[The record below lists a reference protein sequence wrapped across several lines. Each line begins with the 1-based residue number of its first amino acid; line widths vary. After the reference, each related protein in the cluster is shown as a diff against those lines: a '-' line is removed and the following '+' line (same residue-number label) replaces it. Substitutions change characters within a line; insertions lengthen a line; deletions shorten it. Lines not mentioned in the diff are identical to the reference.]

1 MSVLFLVAQTP
12 LYCLRLR
19 FVQWSV
25 DEVDPRLSG
34 GQLGPVQR
42 IKWVVREEDFPH
54 KRAGEERIRSLECIQ
69 DKTRTGGFS
78 AGELILANSD
88 DRCNLCN
95 DLFVWSDFDGPA
107 LNMAYV
113 SFDIA
118 LIGLESDV
126 LW

>member
-1 MSVLFLVAQTP
+1 M
-12 LYCLRLR
+12 
-19 FVQWSV
+19 
-25 DEVDPRLSG
+25 E
-34 GQLGPVQR
+34 R
-42 IKWVVREEDFPH
+42 IVREKDFPH
-54 KRAGEERIRSLECIQ
+54 EWTGEEGIQALERTE
-69 DKTRTGGFS
+69 DKIRTGGFS

-88 DRCNLCN
+88 DRCNLRN

-126 LW
+126 L